1 MKKIFALVTVICL
14 SLVAFSCISCS
25 KNDDPADNDLFVGT
39 YKGKISFLK
48 GEEKKSVDNGSV
60 TVVKTGND
68 YYFRFSDGIED
79 LKGVSFKKEGDNTLI
94 NVDLQDGLKVIR
106 INASSLNILYTTD
119 GKTWIANAKGNSEKT
134 YTKKPRNNIS
144 GLFIFNIYTLSLVT
158 SF

>member
-1 MKKIFALVTVICL
+1 MRKIFALVTVICL

-48 GEEKKSVDNGSV
+48 GEEKKSFDNGSV

-79 LKGVSFKKEGDNTLI
+79 LKGVSFKKEGDNRLVNI
-94 NVDLQDGLKVIR
+94 DFKDGVQYIKID
-106 INASSLNILYTTD
+106 ASSLTMLYTNKD
-119 GKTWIANAKGNSEKT
+119 GKIWTANAK
-134 YTKKPRNNIS
+134 R
-144 GLFIFNIYTLSLVT
+144 
-158 SF
+158 